1 MSEDSRK
8 EDNVVAAIQACV
20 DHARD
25 LLAAAKAV
33 QASDQHN
40 IAFHLATLCLEEIG
54 RRALIAVQGLTSKA
68 IVPPAWPQKHEQD
81 HIKKLW
87 WCFFDGMFINGQI
100 TGKRLED
107 AQALARSIHFDRLAG
122 LYVAFD
128 QDGLNIPREAISKE
142 QCQSLIEAAEA
153 RLQLVEG
160 MKRRENVPQEEI
172 ELQAW
177 FLAVTDNPDLRR
189 QILSGGSMKKLAE
202 LGDVLSWGKW
212 LKEQFAQAEAEGR
225 AMLQKEMERRQNL
238 PSEKTKDKWR
248 LRVRIHSA
256 SHSIRPSFLKKW
268 NEGSEWIKLYPVSG
282 KKTQL
287 DIDFIVGDNVPL
299 DALWFFGWG
308 LARAFVMALNIG
320 TLGFWWWRLPEF
332 VSSYYESLHDL
343 ETNSQIQVARNPPLV
358 VDWGKNRVLTE
369 ADLHRVAVSMSSL
382 PPPGQDERHKPFN
395 FYIGGVTFLSLNDVH
410 WQCELQAY
418 GNFHQC
424 LKALM
429 EAHGD
434 LALGGDFCDAF
445 MRFLGETY
453 PAMEDRE
460 RFKTLCIAF
469 EKNSFEGIVVKLDE
483 VAIMKTFC
491 DLYFHRKAVPA
502 ALRDTAER
510 VERGPRETV
519 A

>member
-1 MSEDSRK
+1 MDLETAMSEENTKKD
-8 EDNVVAAIQACV
+8 EDVIAAMQACT

-25 LLAAAKAV
+25 LLTGAKAV
-33 QASDQHN
+33 QASGKPN

-54 RRALIAVQGLTSKA
+54 RRALLAVQDLSSKA
-68 IVPPAWPQKHEQD
+68 VVPPAWPQKHEQD

-87 WCFFDGMFINGQI
+87 WCFFDGMFLNGQV

-107 AQALARSIHFDRLAG
+107 AQALAREIHLDRLAG
-122 LYVAFD
+122 LYVAVD
-128 QDGLNIPREAISKE
+128 EDGLHIPRDAITKE
-142 QCQSLIEAAEA
+142 RCGSLIEVAEA
-153 RLQLVEG
+153 RLQLVEAE
-160 MKRRENVPQEEI
+160 KRRENIPQEEI

-177 FLAVTDNPDLRR
+177 FLSVTDNPDLRR
-189 QILSGGSMKKLAE
+189 QIMSGGSMKKLAE
-202 LGDVLSWGKW
+202 LGNVVSWGKW
-212 LKEQFAQAEAEGR
+212 LKEQFARAEAEGR
-225 AMLQKEMERRQNL
+225 AMLQKELERSQNL

-256 SHSIRPSFLKKW
+256 SHSIRPASLRKW
-268 NEGSEWIKLYPVSG
+268 NEGSEWIKLHPVSG
-282 KKTQL
+282 KKNQL
-287 DIDFIVGDNVPL
+287 DIDFIIGDNVPL

-343 ETNSQIQVARNPPLV
+343 ETNSQIQVARNPLLV

-410 WQCELQAY
+410 WQCEAQAY

-434 LALGGDFCDAF
+434 LAPGGDFCDAF
-445 MRFLGETY
+445 LRFIKDAY
-453 PAMEDRE
+453 PTMDDEA
-460 RFKTLCIAF
+460 RFKTLCTAF
-469 EKNSFEGIVVKLDE
+469 EKNSFEGVVVKLDDA
-483 VAIMKTFC
+483 AIMKTFC
-491 DLYFHRKAVPA
+491 DLYFHRKVISV
-502 ALRDTAER
+502 ALQGKAE
-510 VERGPRETV
+510 GQ
-519 A
+519 